1 MTLSLNHIHFK
12 SADPRKTAQWYV
24 DNIGAK
30 IVSDNTRGGQGALQ
44 IDIHGLRAN
53 VSGILPDQDQ
63 KRQHYGLEHIAIN
76 STSYEADKARVL
88 GNGGKVL
95 EERGEIGRRTIW
107 FEAPDGVQVELLE
120 RAA

>member
-1 MTLSLNHIHFK
+1 MALSLNHIHFK

-30 IVSDNTRGGQGALQ
+30 IVSGNTPTGQGNFQ

-53 VSGILPDQDQ
+53 VTGILADQDQ

-76 STSYEADKARVL
+76 TTSYEADRGRLL
-88 GNGGKVL
+88 GNGVKVL

-120 RAA
+120 RPG